1 MPRFCESLLDLRKIV
16 RNGVIPLACC
26 AFTLTAPAQQPLRTL
41 LVGVD
46 HRAVTSL
53 NGDWHYLVDQPP
65 AGNLYTS
72 DGTVRDNGYALNTHP
87 NIDSGPHNAE
97 YDFATAPTL
106 KVPGDWNTQEPTLF
120 RFEGV
125 VWYQRDFDF
134 QPRPGGRTFL
144 HVGAANYKSYVWVNQ
159 KRICDHEG
167 GYTPFDCE
175 VTTALK
181 PGSNFVVIA
190 VDSTRQ
196 VDGIPS
202 VGIDWFNYGGLTR
215 DVSLVTLPQQ
225 FIDDYDVHL
234 KHDAIFAAT
243 DATTL
248 AGYIHVE
255 GAAVGTPVTLR
266 IPEAGI
272 DAKLQTD
279 AEGRAPFEV
288 KAAKLD
294 LWSPQNP
301 KVYKVELASGT
312 DHLTDDIGF
321 RDIRVDGTRILLNGK
336 AIFLEG
342 ANMHAEAPYRT
353 GRACTDEDVKNIF
366 AFLKDLN
373 ANFVRLAH
381 YPHDER
387 MERMAD
393 RQGIMIWSE
402 IPLWQ
407 RISFDKR
414 EVYAKAS
421 FMLDEMIRRDRNK
434 ASVILWSVSNET
446 GNNPTRTEFLTNLVN
461 EARRLDATRPITSAL
476 NSAHYKADENTM
488 ILDDPFASVL
498 DVVGVNEYIGWYT
511 LRPEEAD
518 NVKWILPQKPVL
530 FSEFGA
536 EAKYGNHGG
545 PDQRWAEE
553 QQVNVLEHQF
563 VMLNKI
569 PQLRG
574 VVPWILMDFRSPGR
588 NIPKLQD
595 GFNRKGLFS
604 EKGEKKQSFYLLQK
618 VYADHSVGKAD

>member
-1 MPRFCESLLDLRKIV
+1 MPPFFESLQELRNIV
-16 RNGVIPLACC
+16 RNGIIPLACC

-46 HRAVTSL
+46 HRTVTSL

-72 DGTVRDNGYALNTHP
+72 DGKIRDNGYALNTHP

-134 QPRPGGRTFL
+134 QPRPGTRTFL
-144 HVGAANYKSYVWVNQ
+144 HVGAANYKSFVWVNQ

-175 VTTALK
+175 VTAVLK

-202 VGIDWFNYGGLTR
+202 VGMDWFNYGGLTR
-215 DVSLVTLPQQ
+215 DVSLVTLPQE

-234 KHDAIFAAT
+234 KRDATFAAT
-243 DATTL
+243 DATSLT
-248 AGYIHVE
+248 GYIHVE
-255 GAAVGTPVTLR
+255 GAAAGTPVTLR
-266 IPEAGI
+266 IPEADI

-279 AEGRAPFEV
+279 AEGRASFEV

-301 KVYKVELASGT
+301 KLYKVELASGT

-421 FMLDEMIRRDRNK
+421 FMLNEMIRRDRNK

-461 EARRLDATRPITSAL
+461 EARGLDATRPITSAL
-476 NSAHYKADENTM
+476 NSAHYKAEENTM
-488 ILDDPFASVL
+488 VLDDPFASVL
-498 DVVGVNEYIGWYT
+498 DVVGVNQYIGWYT
-511 LRPEEAD
+511 LRPEDAD
-518 NVKWILPQKPVL
+518 NVKWVLPQKPVL

-545 PDQRWAEE
+545 PDQRWTEE
-553 QQVNVLEHQF
+553 QQVKVLEHQF
-563 VMLNKI
+563 VMLNEI

-574 VVPWILMDFRSPGR
+574 VVPWVLMDFRSPGR

-604 EKGEKKQSFYLLQK
+604 EKGEKKRAFYLLQK